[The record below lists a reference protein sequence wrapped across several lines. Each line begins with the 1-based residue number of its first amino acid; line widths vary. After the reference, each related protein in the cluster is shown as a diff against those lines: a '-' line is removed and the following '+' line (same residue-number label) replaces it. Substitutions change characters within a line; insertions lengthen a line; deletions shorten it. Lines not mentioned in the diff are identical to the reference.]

1 MTDKTEPQVSRA
13 QWEWEIPPNAANAWQ
28 PKEFRDLS
36 PGGVGI
42 LDFDIGWNFRTSQQE
57 AKLELVK
64 ERF

>member
-1 MTDKTEPQVSRA
+1 MTDKTEPQVSRM

-42 LDFDIGWNFRTSQQE
+42 LDFNRGWNFGTS
-57 AKLELVK
+57 
-64 ERF
+64 R

>member
-1 MTDKTEPQVSRA
+1 MTDKTEPQVSRM

-42 LDFDIGWNFRTSQQE
+42 LDFDRGWNFGTS
-57 AKLELVK
+57 
-64 ERF
+64 R